1 MQIKPV
7 TGQTVDNGLFIKHIQ
22 IRLEHFLPHGCGC
35 CSSDASVSWSISTVP
50 DAQLVNTMLEHA
62 VVTLPDTAPPST
74 YRLRMPLPLVR
85 LDRTHEPGSAGTLHV

>member
-22 IRLEHFLPHGCGC
+22 IRLEHFLPHGCGG
-35 CSSDASVSWSISTVP
+35 CSSGASVSWSISTAP

-62 VVTLPDTAPPST
+62 VVTLPDTAPLFYIQT
-74 YRLRMPLPLVR
+74 EAAITVGQA
-85 LDRTHEPGSAGTLHV
+85 GSSA